1 MSFSDRSA
9 SEFPCRAPTLRRVET
24 IESGATVRHVDQLET
39 AALEEVRE
47 ILAGERSTVPQASAL
62 EEGEVIVF
70 TDYYRV
76 ERS

>member
-9 SEFPCRAPTLRRVET
+9 SEFPGRPSTLRRVET
-24 IESGATVRHVDQLET
+24 VESGATVRHVDQLES
-39 AALEEVRE
+39 AALEEFLE
-47 ILAGERSTVPQASAL
+47 MLAGDRSTIPPESEL
-62 EEGEVIVF
+62 EEGEIVVF